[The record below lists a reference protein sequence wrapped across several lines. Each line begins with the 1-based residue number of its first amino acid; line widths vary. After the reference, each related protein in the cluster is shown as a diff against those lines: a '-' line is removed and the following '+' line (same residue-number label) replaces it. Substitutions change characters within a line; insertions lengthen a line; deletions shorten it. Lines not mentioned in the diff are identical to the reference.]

1 MQTPETSINDIKN
14 ILEAITAN
22 LTPDQKAQFNEMFRE
37 EVASSELLP
46 ADTIKAILE
55 GLERDEQ

>member
-1 MQTPETSINDIKN
+1 MQTAEPSINDIKN

-37 EVASSELLP
+37 ELASSELLP

-55 GLERDEQ
+55 GLECDEQ

>member
-1 MQTPETSINDIKN
+1 MQTPEPSINDIKN

-37 EVASSELLP
+37 ELASSELLP
-46 ADTIKAILE
+46 ADTIKTILE
-55 GLERDEQ
+55 GLECDEQ

>member
-1 MQTPETSINDIKN
+1 MQTPEPSINDIKN

-37 EVASSELLP
+37 ELASSELLP
-46 ADTIKAILE
+46 ADLIKTILE
-55 GLERDEQ
+55 GLERDKQ

>member
-1 MQTPETSINDIKN
+1 MQTPEPSISDIKN

-22 LTPDQKAQFNEMFRE
+22 LTPEQKAQFKEMFKE
-37 EVASSELLP
+37 ELTSSELLP
-46 ADTIKAILE
+46 ADTVKTILE

>member
-1 MQTPETSINDIKN
+1 MQTPEPSVNDIKN

-22 LTPDQKAQFNEMFRE
+22 LTPEQKAQFNEMFKE
-37 EVASSELLP
+37 ELTSSELLP
-46 ADTIKAILE
+46 ADTIKTILE

>member
-1 MQTPETSINDIKN
+1 MQTPEPSINDIKN

-22 LTPDQKAQFNEMFRE
+22 LTPEQKVQFNEMFKE
-37 EVASSELLP
+37 ELASSELLP
-46 ADTIKAILE
+46 ADLIKTILE